1 VADELLDAR
10 GVIIEPGDT
19 VIYGFSVGRSVAT
32 AEGVVQGAQSFD
44 EVTSS
49 TTKVSLT
56 ASGRVRV
63 RIVRR
68 SYSSGEKP
76 VVDIAPDRLV
86 VLKQRSFTPG
96 AFVSVLP
103 ASPLPTQA
111 QQARARL
118 EGQVES
124 YRASLLSTEP
134 PEYWRDDLAS
144 YHDFCSERLA
154 ELHRKLEALD
164 G

>member
-1 VADELLDAR
+1 VSDELLDAR

-19 VIYGFSVGRSVAT
+19 VIYGFAVGRSIAM
-32 AEGVVQGAQSFD
+32 AEGVVEGAQDFSD
-44 EVTSS
+44 LTPSMMKVSVTS
-49 TTKVSLT
+49 
-56 ASGRVRV
+56 SGRVRV

-76 VVDIAPDRLV
+76 VVDIQPDRLV
-86 VLKQRSFTPG
+86 VLKQRSFTPSV
-96 AFVSVLP
+96 FVSTLP
-103 ASPLPTQA
+103 GSPLPTQA

-118 EGQVES
+118 EGQAES
-124 YRASLLSTEP
+124 YRASLFSTEP

-144 YHDFCSERLA
+144 YHAWCSLRLA
-154 ELHRKLEALD
+154 ELRRKLEALD